1 MCKQSGIHE
10 GRLKKCSNWGIRKE
24 RVEGEVLDR
33 IRQLAIA
40 PQEVAAA
47 LPQEAD
53 PEDED
58 QRRLRQL
65 RAELAA
71 LRRRQQNLIPTIER
85 APDLEDA
92 LLDRVRELANK
103 QRRLQ
108 QEIDRL
114 EAQSQN
120 RRQPERRRRCGRVYL
135 REPGDVREQAR
146 HLIETRQ
153 LGDRVIERDVL
164 DFDTLVLENP

>member
-1 MCKQSGIHE
+1 MP
-10 GRLKKCSNWGIRKE
+10 GRIGRKE
-24 RVEGEVLDR
+24 RVEDEVLAR
-33 IRQLAIA
+33 IRQLALA

-47 LPQEAD
+47 LPQEAE

-65 RAELAA
+65 RAELTA
-71 LRRRQQNLIPTIER
+71 LRRRQQNLIATIER

-92 LLDRVRELANK
+92 LLDRLRELADE

-114 EAQSQN
+114 EARAQN
-120 RRQPERRRRCGRVYL
+120 RRPPMSREDLASLLTHVGEVLDHANPNEL
-135 REPGDVREQAR
+135 RELVRLFVR
-146 HLIETRQ
+146 
-153 LGDRVIERDVL
+153 RVVVMPSKEIRVEL
-164 DFDTLVLENP
+164 YPLAPAE